1 MWASREEARTSRER
15 TDKLVSSPHLGQVMD
30 ATEGV
35 HHLARWCG
43 HDWLGAS
50 SARPA
55 VLEVHRIAIVHPSAL
70 PRDMSETGDNPGY
83 RFLFQE
89 LRRLSYVEGRNLVV
103 ERYSAEGRGER
114 FPELAREV
122 VRTKPDLIFAT
133 SNPLVVSFKA
143 VTDAIPVLGFMADP
157 VANGIVASLAR
168 PSGNITGVSNDAGFE
183 IWSKRLQILREVIPT
198 ASKVAYLDPAPWAG
212 AQAVAIQETARQ
224 AGISLLGPGLESP
237 FEETEYRRVIAA
249 MVQEGAEALVV
260 SGYSPNVVHRRLIV
274 DLVEK
279 ARLPAIYP
287 YRAHFEVGGL
297 ITYAS
302 STAEL
307 WGRLGGYID
316 EILRGAKPG
325 EMPIYVPSRF
335 ELLVNL
341 KAAKALG
348 ITIPQSMLARADEVI
363 E

>member
-1 MWASREEARTSRER
+1 MRRREFIILLGGAATIGWAHPSHAQQPL
-15 TDKLVSSPHLGQVMD
+15 K
-30 ATEGV
+30 
-35 HHLARWCG
+35 
-43 HDWLGAS
+43 
-50 SARPA
+50 
-55 VLEVHRIAIVHPSAL
+55 VHRIAIVHPSAL

-89 LRRLSYVEGRNLVV
+89 LRRLGYVEGRNLVV
-103 ERYSAEGRGER
+103 ERYSAEGREER
-114 FPELAREV
+114 FPELAREM

-212 AQAVAIQETARQ
+212 APAVALQGTPRQ

-348 ITIPQSMLARADEVI
+348 ITIPPSLLARADEVI